1 MARTD
6 APPKTTTDAGISIVG
21 AGMTMQGDSE
31 RDGSLRIEGTIRGDV
46 RAGKSVVIGKGGLL
60 EGSLYTQH
68 AVIAGTVLGAIYVES
83 SLELEATS
91 EISGEIHAPRMRVED
106 GSALQGQV
114 TIGGG
119 GATSAP
125 KSGPAPSGEVE
136 KAQASD
142 GRTQRVRQVKER
154 AAAG

>member
-1 MARTD
+1 M
-6 APPKTTTDAGISIVG
+6 PPNTTTDAAISIVG
-21 AGMTMQGDSE
+21 AGMTMEGDSE
-31 RDGSLRIEGTIRGDV
+31 TDGSLRIEGTIRGDV

-60 EGSLYTQH
+60 EGSLFTQH

-91 EISGEIHAPRMRVED
+91 EISGEIRAPRMRVED
-106 GSALQGQV
+106 GSALQGHV

-119 GATSAP
+119 GAKRAP
-125 KSGPAPSGEVE
+125 KSGPALSSEVE
-136 KAQASD
+136 EAQASD

-154 AAAG
+154 AAGR